1 MIREELAAVGFLLAI
16 LNLMGSAAGV
26 AVDERRDE
34 LKE

>member
-16 LNLMGSAAGV
+16 LNLMRIAAGV